1 MALKVRKDGAWVDIA
16 DNSANTTYTLP
27 TFGTINGS
35 SGLRLTGS
43 DSTTDDV
50 NITGTNGITVV
61 GNSSNNTLTIDG
73 GGAGSN
79 TTYTLPLT
87 GQTGGASVG
96 SAKWTLDG
104 SSGTDTS
111 VTLNPGP
118 NINISAID
126 ISGNDRSFTL
136 DATDTTY
143 ELKCTK
149 DVDGGSTGTDSDP
162 YLFLDASGTGTD
174 DSVRVVGT
182 GNVTVT
188 RDNDGQLT
196 INGSGSSGATTFTG
210 LTDTPASYSGQGGK
224 LVAVKTDLSGTQ
236 KLEFI
241 NNITYDLLGGGTD
254 GGSGTFISGVGK
266 IILRP
271 SSGIDD
277 EVSITAGDNIRIDG
291 TSATG
296 FTITADNSGGGGGT
310 TYDYLLV
317 DHGSSTGAGTG
328 NDSILRLNETG
339 TTNNDDIKLIAGSN
353 VTFSPDTSAGTL
365 TIAASGDTPSTTKMA
380 ILYDL
385 KSQNV
390 GGGSFTTGAWNVRT
404 LNSKVD
410 PESFVTFNSSA
421 TGINGTNTIFS
432 LPAGKYH
439 LQWRAPAW
447 DAGMMRARLAYNVNS
462 NFSGTTTYVMGETA
476 QSDAVSEANTFAF
489 GSATVTI
496 TSTTY
501 FRIEHK
507 PLQSGHFGLASN
519 IADEIY
525 TQCIIQD
532 LASASGDSGITI
544 KDEGNALSTLA
555 TTLNFVGSNVTATGT
570 GAEKTITVSGG
581 GGTTYDLL
589 TADGDTTDSEKI
601 RLTDGGS
608 DIHDVILAVTGNL
621 TIARNSSDNSIT
633 IDGSGAGSNT
643 TYDLSALL
651 SPGIKLTGS
660 NGTTDSVFFDS
671 DSTISITRTV
681 APGTDGGGTIKFSAA
696 TQAGTTYQLQG
707 GGTNSSTFPGGTGTI
722 KLNTG
727 GATQD
732 TVTVTAG
739 DNIRIDT
746 TGTSGFKIHADDVG
760 STAFKLKNS
769 GGSAGN
775 AAAIFE
781 LYPSGG
787 AGTPDQKIT
796 ITPGTGIEFTNTTQG
811 LIIQAEAQ
819 SASTLNVSA
828 PTNQSGPL
836 LFVTGTGNNKTV
848 YGDTALTWNASTDT
862 LNIGANSSDK
872 VAINADVST
881 QIYPSANESFDIGES
896 PTNRWRKLYVK
907 EVEADLIL
915 GSFSI
920 NTNDQEVL
928 FTQESGGTKLV
939 AGSSKFKFDESA
951 GELQI
956 SNTGN
961 NNFVHLTQDGG
972 VEICRT
978 NASTGGSGGA
988 YVDFKD
994 GTSDDYD
1001 SRIQLITSSANG
1013 NANANLPGG
1022 LQFICGVNKSKAV
1035 ITTEG
1040 VFGISGS
1047 EEISNSTGGFCPS
1060 HPPNQPWGNSQPWVA
1075 DVNGQLY
1082 VRRAGTSGDEG
1093 GHITLQDGDKGRGW
1107 SIDAYR
1113 GNNQSS
1119 GDRSRFRILSENSIA
1134 NTGGRAD
1141 QLFCMNRNGAVAW
1154 GGHKNNSN
1162 WPSGGDGHGN
1172 EDYGSSGAVLM
1183 SRGDDKPPIWSST
1196 GGVSPEFSSP
1206 LKLARDN
1213 STGEGGGILLAKS
1226 NSSSF
1231 VAGWEIDCNGT
1242 TSNPDYRVIDSSAG
1256 QVRFGVQGSSGA
1268 ICVGQMGNWGQSGQV
1283 IMSQGS
1289 GYSSTY
1295 SHKPTSGAW
1304 WHSSKQTVPTIH
1316 IDGVMEIGKYLDF
1329 HATQTVANDYSAR
1342 MENNAATPTAIIVRN
1357 YIQSYSDS
1365 RLKDN
1370 LVAIS
1375 SPLDKVGIITGYT
1388 YNYTNTGEE
1397 SPCRTGGV
1405 IAQDVEKV
1413 LPELIHDSSD
1423 GFKTLNYNGIAALLV
1438 EAVKE
1443 LKAKNTALEA
1453 RIAALES
1460 S

>member
-1 MALKVRKDGAWVDIA
+1 MALKVRKNGAWVDIA
-16 DNSANTTYTLP
+16 D
-27 TFGTINGS
+27 I
-35 SGLRLTGS
+35 
-43 DSTTDDV
+43 
-50 NITGTNGITVV
+50 
-61 GNSSNNTLTIDG
+61 G
-73 GGAGSN
+73 G
-79 TTYTLPLT
+79 
-87 GQTGGASVG
+87 
-96 SAKWTLDG
+96 
-104 SSGTDTS
+104 
-111 VTLNPGP
+111 
-118 NINISAID
+118 
-126 ISGNDRSFTL
+126 
-136 DATDTTY
+136 
-143 ELKCTK
+143 
-149 DVDGGSTGTDSDP
+149 
-162 YLFLDASGTGTD
+162 
-174 DSVRVVGT
+174 
-182 GNVTVT
+182 
-188 RDNDGQLT
+188 
-196 INGSGSSGATTFTG
+196 
-210 LTDTPASYSGQGGK
+210 
-224 LVAVKTDLSGTQ
+224 
-236 KLEFI
+236 
-241 NNITYDLLGGGTD
+241 ITYDLLGGGTA
-254 GGSGTFISGVGK
+254 GGAGTFGTGVGK

-271 SSGIDD
+271 SSGDDD
-277 EVSITAGDNIRIDG
+277 EVSITGGSNIRIDG
-291 TSATG
+291 NSATG
-296 FTITADNSGGGGGT
+296 FTINADT
-310 TYDYLLV
+310 
-317 DHGSSTGAGTG
+317 GSSDVADKIQEGNTKAEVIDTGTDGRFLIEIDGVEALRVDNQRHLVLKPSGMTNLEGGHLQFENPVGNTDYGIDVYSNNGTEASSVLRIIDEVTRSGSTGTQRFCVNRSGALAMGHTGAEDYGTSG
-328 NDSILRLNETG
+328 YALVSQGASAPPKWEDL
-339 TTNNDDIKLIAGSN
+339 
-353 VTFSPDTSAGTL
+353 SAG
-365 TIAASGDTPSTTKMA
+365 AATTFLSLGDTPANYTGQAHKLVRVNKA
-380 ILYDL
+380 
-385 KSQNV
+385 
-390 GGGSFTTGAWNVRT
+390 GS
-404 LNSKVD
+404 
-410 PESFVTFNSSA
+410 SS
-421 TGINGTNTIFS
+421 NGTALEFIS
-432 LPAGKYH
+432 E
-439 LQWRAPAW
+439 
-447 DAGMMRARLAYNVNS
+447 
-462 NFSGTTTYVMGETA
+462 TTY
-476 QSDAVSEANTFAF
+476 
-489 GSATVTI
+489 
-496 TSTTY
+496 
-501 FRIEHK
+501 
-507 PLQSGHFGLASN
+507 
-519 IADEIY
+519 
-525 TQCIIQD
+525 
-532 LASASGDSGITI
+532 
-544 KDEGNALSTLA
+544 ALSA
-555 TTLNFVGSNVTATGT
+555 V
-570 GAEKTITVSGG
+570 
-581 GGTTYDLL
+581 
-589 TADGDTTDSEKI
+589 DGDDAASEKI
-601 RLTDGGS
+601 RLTPTSGTTS
-608 DIHDVILAVTGNL
+608 DVTLKVINGLS
-621 TIARNSSDNSIT
+621 IARTNNLIT
-633 IDGSGAGSNT
+633 IDGAGAGTNTTYNLKLSGSNGDNGQAVWTLDGTSGTDTTVTLKAGNNISISSLSGTGSGTSGEFQIDAAGPDADTYSLPVTASGNDIKLSLTPADGTTPAANQVVTIEKGNNVTLTKTTGNNFKIDVDASSITGTTYQLKATRAADGGSTGDDDDPYLFLDASGSQTDSSVRLVGSGSVEVTRNNAGNIITINGTGSGTGTTYTLPVFGTSNGSSGIKLTPDGGTASSAQTINITGSGNISVTGSGQTLTIDGGSISGT

-660 NGTTDSVFFDS
+660 DGSTDNIFFDS

-681 APGTDGGGTIKFSAA
+681 APGSTGGGTLHFSAA

-722 KLNTG
+722 NLKTG
-727 GATQD
+727 GSIQD

-746 TGTSGFKIHADDVG
+746 TGVGGFKIHADDVG

-769 GGSAGN
+769 GGGGNSA
-775 AAAIFE
+775 AVFE

-787 AGTPDQKIT
+787 SGSSEQKIT

-811 LIIQAEAQ
+811 LIIQ
-819 SASTLNVSA
+819 SDGSSSTLNVST

-836 LFVTGTGNNKTV
+836 LFVTSTGNNKTV
-848 YGDTALTWNASTDT
+848 YGDTALTWNAGTDT

-881 QIYPSANESFDIGES
+881 HIYPSANESFDIGES

-920 NTNDQEVL
+920 NTNDEEVL
-928 FTQESGGTKLV
+928 FTDVSGSSKVV
-939 AGSSKFKFDESA
+939 AGSSKFKFD
-951 GELQI
+951 GNQLQI

-972 VEICRT
+972 VEICRS

-1013 NANANLPGG
+1013 NANSNLPGG
-1022 LQFICGVNKSKAV
+1022 LQFICGVNKPKAV
-1035 ITTEG
+1035 VTTEG

-1047 EEISNSTGGFCPS
+1047 EEISNSTGGFCPGR
-1060 HPPNQPWGNSQPWVA
+1060 PPNEPWGNSQDWVA
-1075 DVNGQLY
+1075 DVNGQVY
-1082 VRRAGTSGDEG
+1082 VRRAGTSGNEG

-1107 SIDAYR
+1107 SIDCYR

-1134 NTGGRAD
+1134 NTGSRAD

-1154 GGHKNNSN
+1154 GGHKDNSN

-1183 SRGDDKPPIWSST
+1183 SRGSDKPPIWSST
-1196 GGVSPEFSSP
+1196 GSVSPEFSSP

-1242 TSNPDYRVIDSSAG
+1242 TSNPDYRVIDSSVG
-1256 QVRFGVQGSSGA
+1256 QVRFGVQGASGA
-1268 ICVGQMGNWGQSGQV
+1268 ICVGQMGNWGQNGQV

-1289 GYSSTY
+1289 GNVSTY

-1316 IDGVMEIGKYLDF
+1316 TDGVMEIGKYLDF

-1342 MENNAATPTAIIVRN
+1342 IENRASTPTALLVRN
-1357 YIQSYSDS
+1357 YIQQYSDS
-1365 RLKDN
+1365 RVKDN

-1397 SPCRTGGV
+1397 SPSRTGGV

>member
-1 MALKVRKDGAWVDIA
+1 MALKVRKNGAWVDIA
-16 DNSANTTYTLP
+16 DSSGNTTYTLP
-27 TFGTINGS
+27 TFGTSNGS

-50 NITGTNGITVV
+50 NITGSGGITVE
-61 GNSSNNTLTIDG
+61 GNASNNTLTING
-73 GGAGSN
+73 TGAGSN

-87 GQTGGASVG
+87 GSTGGVSVG
-96 SAKWTLDG
+96 SAKWTLDASG
-104 SSGTDTS
+104 SGTDTS
-111 VTLNPGP
+111 VTLNPGS
-118 NINISAID
+118 NINISAITT
-126 ISGNDRSFTL
+126 SGNDRSFTL

-149 DVDGGSTGTDSDP
+149 DADGGSTGTDSDP

-174 DSVRVVGT
+174 DSVRIVGS

-241 NNITYDLLGGGTD
+241 DKTTYQLKATKDSD
-254 GGSGTFISGVGK
+254 GGSTGTDTDPYLFLDASSGTDDSVRLMGGGGVSVTRNNDGQITISG
-266 IILRP
+266 
-271 SSGIDD
+271 
-277 EVSITAGDNIRIDG
+277 
-291 TSATG
+291 
-296 FTITADNSGGGGGT
+296 GGGGGT

-317 DHGSSTGAGTG
+317 DHGSSTGSGTG

-339 TTNNDDIKLIAGSN
+339 TTNNDDIRLIAGSN
-353 VTFSPDTSAGTL
+353 VTFSPNTSAGTL
-365 TIAASGDTPSTTKMA
+365 TIAASGGGTSGVTKVA
-380 ILYDL
+380 QLWDE
-385 KSQNV
+385 KTSGTN
-390 GGGSFTTGAWNVRT
+390 GGTFNANTWTDRT
-404 LNSKVD
+404 LNQEND
-410 PESFVTFNSSA
+410 PNSIVVLNSGNVYWELEAGTYRITWSAPANNVHLHKTRLVYADNSGFSSPTYIKGSSGFDSANMDPNSQTRSFGDTQLTIPAKRYFKIQHRCTIQQLNYGLGGA
-421 TGINGTNTIFS
+421 TGIDAEVYTQVFIEDLAT
-432 LPAGKYH
+432 AVK
-439 LQWRAPAW
+439 
-447 DAGMMRARLAYNVNS
+447 DAGL
-462 NFSGTTTYVMGETA
+462 
-476 QSDAVSEANTFAF
+476 
-489 GSATVTI
+489 
-496 TSTTY
+496 
-501 FRIEHK
+501 
-507 PLQSGHFGLASN
+507 
-519 IADEIY
+519 
-525 TQCIIQD
+525 
-532 LASASGDSGITI
+532 TI
-544 KDEGNALSTLA
+544 KDEGTVLPTLA

-581 GGTTYDLL
+581 TGTTYTLPVFGTSNGSSGIKL
-589 TADGDTTDSEKI
+589 TPDGGTASSAQTINITGSGNI
-601 RLTDGGS
+601 SVTGSGQTLTIDGGS
-608 DIHDVILAVTGNL
+608 ITG
-621 TIARNSSDNSIT
+621 
-633 IDGSGAGSNT
+633 T
-643 TYDLSALL
+643 TYNLSALL

-660 NGTTDSVFFDS
+660 DNTTDNIFFDS

-681 APGTDGGGTIKFSAA
+681 APGSTGGGTLHFSAA

-722 KLNTG
+722 NLKTG
-727 GATQD
+727 GSIQD

-746 TGTSGFKIHADDVG
+746 TGVGGFKIHADDVG

-769 GGSAGN
+769 GGGGNSA
-775 AAAIFE
+775 AVFE

-787 AGTPDQKIT
+787 SGSSEQKIT

-811 LIIQAEAQ
+811 LIIQ
-819 SASTLNVSA
+819 SDGSSSTLNVST

-836 LFVTGTGNNKTV
+836 LFVTSTGNNKTV
-848 YGDTALTWNASTDT
+848 YGDTALTWNAGTDT

-881 QIYPSANESFDIGES
+881 HIYPSANESFDIGES

-920 NTNDQEVL
+920 NTNDEEVL
-928 FTQESGGTKLV
+928 FTDVSGSSKVV
-939 AGSSKFKFDESA
+939 AGSSKFKFD
-951 GELQI
+951 GNQLQI

-972 VEICRT
+972 VEICRS

-1013 NANANLPGG
+1013 NANSNLPGG
-1022 LQFICGVNKSKAV
+1022 LQFICGVNKPKAV
-1035 ITTEG
+1035 VTTEG

-1047 EEISNSTGGFCPS
+1047 EEISNSTGGFCPGR
-1060 HPPNQPWGNSQPWVA
+1060 PPNEPWGNSQDWVA
-1075 DVNGQLY
+1075 DVNGQVY
-1082 VRRAGTSGDEG
+1082 VRRAGTSGNEG

-1107 SIDAYR
+1107 SIDCYR

-1134 NTGGRAD
+1134 NTGSRAD

-1154 GGHKNNSN
+1154 GGHKDNSN

-1183 SRGDDKPPIWSST
+1183 SRGSDKPPIWSST
-1196 GGVSPEFSSP
+1196 GSVSPEFSSP

-1242 TSNPDYRVIDSSAG
+1242 TSNPDYRVIDSSVG
-1256 QVRFGVQGSSGA
+1256 QVRFGVQGASGA
-1268 ICVGQMGNWGQSGQV
+1268 ICVGQMGNWGQNGQV

-1289 GYSSTY
+1289 GNVSTY

-1316 IDGVMEIGKYLDF
+1316 TDGVMEIGKYLDF

-1342 MENNAATPTAIIVRN
+1342 IENRASTPTALLVRN
-1357 YIQSYSDS
+1357 YIQQYSDS
-1365 RLKDN
+1365 RVKDN

-1397 SPCRTGGV
+1397 SPSRTGGV